1 MKVQN
6 KNIVELLKSRSI
18 LKQEVYKK
26 TLKQY
31 CKFRKIIEAE
41 LEAFKEEINDERVRL
56 KYDDNGDFETHAYV
70 GSDVLVFNMHSNV
83 FTFPDNS
90 SIWKNSYIE
99 EDKERGYF
107 GIINVYNFL
116 ADSFL
121 QKRMNDAGYLIGRIF
136 INKDGQFMVEGK
148 GELGYLFRNIRSN
161 QFNEEAMKM
170 IFEISVKHAAEF
182 DLHTPPYQNVSIVN
196 VMQIKSSTSSQ
207 ELKTGKRLGFK
218 FQYEE
223 EKNI

>member
-90 SIWKNSYIE
+90 SIWKNSYIKKIKKAVISE
-99 EDKERGYF
+99 LLKF
-107 GIINVYNFL
+107 TI
-116 ADSFL
+116 SF
-121 QKRMNDAGYLIGRIF
+121 QN
-136 INKDGQFMVEGK
+136 
-148 GELGYLFRNIRSN
+148 LFS
-161 QFNEEAMKM
+161 K
-170 IFEISVKHAAEF
+170 SV
-182 DLHTPPYQNVSIVN
+182 
-196 VMQIKSSTSSQ
+196 
-207 ELKTGKRLGFK
+207 
-218 FQYEE
+218 
-223 EKNI
+223 